1 MSSVSRTGAGEL
13 TAVCL
18 VGFMGAGKT
27 SVGRE
32 LARRLGWEFVDLDAR
47 IEARAGKTVAQIFA
61 GDGEATFRRL
71 ESEELQRAIKEQAEI
86 GAMVI
91 AVGGGAFVDPQ
102 NRAILR
108 DAAVPSVFLEVG
120 LEEARKRCAKESE
133 QRPLMK
139 DEAALQLLFEERRP
153 FYATADL
160 KVVTEGRTVA
170 QVAEEV
176 ITKLGL
182 TPGQAI

>member
-1 MSSVSRTGAGEL
+1 
-13 TAVCL
+13 
-18 VGFMGAGKT
+18 
-27 SVGRE
+27 
-32 LARRLGWEFVDLDAR
+32 
-47 IEARAGKTVAQIFA
+47 
-61 GDGEATFRRL
+61 
-71 ESEELQRAIKEQAEI
+71 
-86 GAMVI
+86 
-91 AVGGGAFVDPQ
+91 
-102 NRAILR
+102 
-108 DAAVPSVFLEVG
+108 
-120 LEEARKRCAKESE
+120 
-133 QRPLMK
+133 MK